1 MSQAE
6 WPDTSRATSSGSSN
20 TYRLGNVFRTLTK
33 GFKSSYTAST
43 GSQTAAS
50 AHPSQSGN
58 GRTTQFSDN
67 DIDIM
72 LTRIANSSSNEDRIA
87 AAGEVADA
95 ISRTAIANNVVEIW
109 YTAKDMLL
117 PTNPLDVRRA
127 AFNLLNA
134 CIVYDLDEDSTS
146 VNRLV
151 YYRTLVEYPVGEDFD
166 LQLKAFRALTKDG
179 RELPVLGPSESPM
192 VLILSTWLR
201 VIFKDVTMARAAAKP
216 ATQNVSGDSE
226 RSQLGSVNLH
236 NLCSYIINIFKF
248 NFYAFEEKDI
258 ISLLKDILSICG
270 RTSNKSD
277 IIEGIVMINT
287 LTVYGNLPLSML
299 EQSIETLCGASSV
312 VPELFN
318 SCWEAILHL
327 VNSHLANNTIV
338 ALYNILREPD
348 KVRARSAMKGAIVFL
363 QKLLEYEPGQTKAYS
378 MTVNSVMRSYNTVMT
393 VRDDVQIDLAVC
405 KSMTSLIMNDEAYS
419 LIAFEDYKSPD
430 SPLVVIA
437 QAARHAV
444 LPFLGIN
451 LQALEGENDPAILIS
466 SLLLQ
471 ILERLRESYQCG
483 SFNGPPEAL
492 IQFFLSV
499 SAHIDEDTANIV
511 VEYYESE
518 YLCFPSSSG
527 WRGNSEVVLDAFYR
541 NQSRPFSLRARVIR
555 HMKNVYWIAKEV
567 CEERIADE
575 FLEKIFLTIRRESD
589 IDILAQ
595 VVDFGVEV
603 ASQMGI
609 DGFKKLVKTFRG
621 CMHAQNQASFNSVD
635 TKRRSGI
642 GGDDPEFNMTALHMT
657 QNLVGTAGS
666 TVGSKPTRS
675 EVTHS
680 HTRQTLSVSLP
691 TSQTVS
697 QVQRV
702 SEERM
707 MQADATEL
715 QTTVSAIIARA
726 FVIMFIQGLE
736 RSGEK
741 SAIIYKELLEISRR
755 PTDWDPDTIITI
767 YRLLFRIRVNK
778 ASRVVL
784 IQPMDMDGLAE
795 SLGRFVPS
803 MAPEAR
809 MTAVW
814 KHPEQDSILG
824 APLPERA
831 SFYVTVCGNDTKT
844 LLEERFLSEGEP
856 SIEEYYV
863 NRKRGIASLNMSTW
877 LATVVKQIKDGTSW
891 EIYSFIIAH
900 LAPQLSNLQLFI
912 ASERE
917 IQSLRSILCEQLT
930 GQLPPL
936 DNPKGVTKADVQVVL
951 VRTLSSIIG
960 YQSFFSKI
968 DQDNIVKAVLVGL
981 MSWERIA
988 ASCVNCLLVCSY
1000 EFPLSIKKFLSQ
1012 IFTNFQTK
1020 ITNSGLSVHILEFLT
1035 AMARIPS
1042 LTSNFTQDDFKRV
1055 FAMSFKYIEHAN
1067 DLSSSS
1073 SAKTSHSNKIL
1084 SQYLMALAYSVVSTW
1099 YLTMRMADRRDL
1111 APFIIRGLLLANGNR
1126 APSSSAYSGGSG
1138 QPTQNG
1144 PGFSGAMTPNDERS
1158 WALIDLISRFTY
1170 SDIELKMHTV
1180 FSGLGQDRPRNEVVG
1195 NIWIHGISIVSI
1207 ETFVKTG
1214 ISQVVVRR
1222 PTGTTSFNIFPDS
1235 RMLPGWADPELLLS
1249 GGSSWS
1255 STKERPGLDSPLTN
1269 ETISADD
1276 QLAFLPDYF
1285 FTELV
1290 AVPEF
1295 QSVLAPTLIP
1305 NPSDPAIVRA
1315 ISMFDRT
1322 PVVEFHKIGI
1332 VYIGLNQTSER
1343 EILANSVGSKAYLDF
1358 LDGMGTLIRLR
1369 GNKQVYTGG
1378 LDTEHDVDGEYAYA
1392 WSDKITQAIFH
1403 CTTLMP
1409 SRRESSDW
1417 TPQSGEPI
1425 YDDESLSNKKRHIG
1439 NNYVNIYWNESGKP
1453 FNFETIRS
1461 QFNFINIVISPH
1473 TKAASTFSPSSSSVA
1488 SSLIGDPT
1496 DSPFDFYKVRVMV
1509 QPSVDAS
1516 TVFSSPASHLK
1527 MVEKNSLPLFVRN
1540 LAFNADIFAV
1550 VWHARPDDEY
1560 VSNWQYRLRQ
1570 IRNLKD
1576 RINSNIEKS
1585 VTGVME
1591 GTRENDMKSD

>member
-1 MSQAE
+1 MYQAE
-6 WPDTSRATSSGSSN
+6 WTETSRTTSSNASN

-43 GSQTAAS
+43 GSQSAAYT
-50 AHPSQSGN
+50 PSFQSEN
-58 GRTTQFSDN
+58 GRATQFSDTDV
-67 DIDIM
+67 DII
-72 LTRIANSSSNEDRIA
+72 LARIASSSSNDDRIA
-87 AAGEVADA
+87 AADELADA
-95 ISRTAIANNVVEIW
+95 ISRTAISKNVVEIW

-117 PTNPLDVRRA
+117 PTNLLDVRRA
-127 AFNLLNA
+127 GLNLLNA
-134 CIVYDLDEDSTS
+134 CIVYDMDEDSAS

-151 YYRTLVEYPVGEDFD
+151 YYRTLAEYPVGEDFD

-192 VLILSTWLR
+192 VQILSTWLR
-201 VIFKDVTMARAAAKP
+201 VIFKDVTLARGAAKP
-216 ATQNVSGDSE
+216 AAQNVGADSE
-226 RSQLGSVNLH
+226 RSQLMSVNLH

-248 NFYAFEEKDI
+248 NFYAFEEIDI

-299 EQSIETLCGASSV
+299 EQSIETLCGASAV

-338 ALYNILREPD
+338 ALYNILREPE
-348 KVRARSAMKGAIVFL
+348 KVRARSAMKGAVVFL
-363 QKLLEYEPGQTKAYS
+363 QKLLEHEPGQTKAYNI
-378 MTVNSVMRSYNTVMT
+378 TVNSVMRSYNTVMT
-393 VRDDVQIDLAVC
+393 VRDDIHIDLAVC
-405 KSMTSLIMNDEAYS
+405 KSMTSLILNDETYS
-419 LIAFEDYKSPD
+419 LMAYEDYKSPD
-430 SPLVVIA
+430 SPLVVIGL
-437 QAARHAV
+437 AARHAM
-444 LPFLGIN
+444 LPIPGVK
-451 LQALEGENDPAILIS
+451 LQALEEEYHPAILINK
-466 SLLLQ
+466 LLLQ
-471 ILERLRESYQCG
+471 ILERLRVSYQGG

-492 IQFFLSV
+492 IQFFLAV
-499 SAHIDEDTANIV
+499 RAHIDEDTANIV
-511 VEYYESE
+511 VEYYENE

-527 WRGNSEVVLDAFYR
+527 WRENSEVLLDAFFR
-541 NQSRPFSLRARVIR
+541 NQSRALSLRAKVFR
-555 HMKNVYWIAKEV
+555 HMKNVYWIAREV
-567 CEERIADE
+567 CDERIADE

-589 IDILAQ
+589 IDILSQ
-595 VVDFGVEV
+595 VVDFGVDV
-603 ASQMGI
+603 ASQIGI
-609 DGFKKLVKTFRG
+609 DGYKKLVKTFRG
-621 CMHAQNQASFNSVD
+621 CMHAQNQIASNSVE
-635 TKRRSGI
+635 TRRRSVVD
-642 GGDDPEFNMTALHMT
+642 GGDLELHLSASSMT
-657 QNLVGTAGS
+657 QNSAGAAGS
-666 TVGSKPTRS
+666 TVRSISRPTTS
-675 EVTHS
+675 EVSHS
-680 HTRQTLSVSLP
+680 HSRQTLSSSFPMPRTTEQL
-691 TSQTVS
+691 QLA
-697 QVQRV
+697 
-702 SEERM
+702 SEESM
-707 MQADATEL
+707 EANASPL
-715 QTTVSAIIARA
+715 HTTVSTIIARA

-741 SAIIYKELLEISRR
+741 SAIIYKELLEISRW
-755 PTDWDPDTIITI
+755 PTDWNPETIITI

-795 SLGRFVPS
+795 SVGRLVPS

-809 MTAVW
+809 TAAIW
-814 KHPEQDSILG
+814 KHPESDSILG

-844 LLEERFLSEGEP
+844 VLEEEHLPDGEP

-900 LAPQLSNLQLFI
+900 LAPQLSNLQLFM
-912 ASERE
+912 ASQKE
-917 IQSLRSILCEQLT
+917 IQWLRSLICEQLT

-936 DNPKGVTKADVQVVL
+936 DNPKGVSKADVQVVL

-968 DQDNIVKAVLVGL
+968 DQDNIVKAVLLGL
-981 MSWERIA
+981 MSWERTA

-1012 IFTNFQTK
+1012 IFANFQTK

-1055 FAMSFKYIEHAN
+1055 FAMSFKYMEHAN

-1073 SAKTSHSNKIL
+1073 SAKASHSNKIL

-1099 YLTMRMADRRDL
+1099 YLTMGMADRRDL
-1111 APFIIRGLLLANGNR
+1111 APFIVRGLLLANGNR
-1126 APSSSAYSGGSG
+1126 APSSSPGGTG
-1138 QPTQNG
+1138 QHTQNG

-1170 SDIELKMHTV
+1170 SDIALKMHTV
-1180 FSGLGQDRPRNEVVG
+1180 FSGLGQDRPRSEVVG
-1195 NIWIHGISIVSI
+1195 NIWIHGISILSI

-1235 RMLPGWADPELLLS
+1235 RMLPGWGDPELLLS
-1249 GGSSWS
+1249 GGASWS
-1255 STKERPGLDSPLTN
+1255 STKERPGLASPLTDD
-1269 ETISADD
+1269 TISADD

-1285 FTELV
+1285 FTEL
-1290 AVPEF
+1290 AAAPEF

-1315 ISMFDRT
+1315 IGMFDRT

-1378 LDTEHDVDGEYAYA
+1378 LDTEHDIDGEYAYA

-1409 SRRESSDW
+1409 SRRDSSDW
-1417 TPQSGEPI
+1417 TPQNGEPT

-1488 SSLIGDPT
+1488 SSLLGDPT
-1496 DSPFDFYKVRVMV
+1496 ESPFDFYKVRVLV

-1516 TVFSSPASHLK
+1516 AVFSSAASHLK
-1527 MVEKNSLPLFVRN
+1527 MVGKDSLPLFVRN

-1576 RINSNIEKS
+1576 RINATIEKS
-1585 VTGVME
+1585 ANAVME
-1591 GTRENDMKSD
+1591 WARENDMKSD